1 MPADVRMFRGHGEQ
15 ALAGDRDR
23 RRRAGGG
30 GSGYLV
36 PAAPRAGTGPTGADG
51 SRPSQ
56 AGRRPAASCR
66 EERRPD
72 AEGPGLAVVAAGVG
86 PMARRFRAAR
96 SVRGGRRQR
105 RRRRE
110 PPQADRLHQS
120 DGTDFGEA
128 GHRAVR
134 SDRHRDRF
142 DRCEGCR
149 AGGPRAAP
157 AAGERVPQARVSRP
171 QLRPGGGEGAAADHR
186 CAGGREDAPAGP
198 QGSELRLRGRE
209 AGSVGSGR
217 EAAAADGAA
226 EHEAHPGQGPRDRV
240 GARLQNRG
248 ALGCAGSIADA
259 HFETGSPAATACEMR
274 SAQNAWR
281 IARAAP
287 RSNFP
292 SVAQPTPI
300 QASSWNSS
308 MIGAWMPSPRALAR
322 ASLSRLVVR
331 LIAPYAT
338 WLEKMP
344 SLKTSRMNEYRNSR
358 SRPTYLRAYS
368 PPNGPRKTSPPM
380 ELSSGKTT
388 SPVREMPRASTQN
401 SCQPMGNIF
410 WYPPERLRIEDQ
422 VQPRLRVGAVLREGI
437 RRPEGWV
444 GYGGNR
450 LHLVQDAALDPRA
463 DRRVHLRDGEEE
475 EIHSALEPGVHEALQ
490 AEVGALLIGQS
501 RAGVDGGPE
510 DARD

>member
-1 MPADVRMFRGHGEQ
+1 MRSSLRSTSAPATTSGQRKQHSAFSRPGRKPTRTCRRSRKRGRASSACRRGETSPCAESSEMLANVRMFRGHGEQ

-23 RRRAGGG
+23 GRRVGGG
-30 GSGYLV
+30 GSGRLV
-36 PAAPRAGTGPTGADG
+36 PAAPRAGAGPTIADA

-56 AGRRPAASCR
+56 TGRRAAASSR

-72 AEGPGLAVVAAGVG
+72 AQGPGLAVAAAGVG
-86 PMARRFRAAR
+86 PMARRLRAAR

-105 RRRRE
+105 RRGRE
-110 PPQADRLHQS
+110 PPQADRLHQG
-120 DGTDFGEA
+120 DGTDVGEA
-128 GHRAVR
+128 GHGAVR
-134 SDRHRDRF
+134 SDRHRDRLA
-142 DRCEGCR
+142 RCEGRR
-149 AGGPRAAP
+149 AGGPRDAP
-157 AAGERVPQARVSRP
+157 AAGERVPQARVSRS
-171 QLRPGGGEGAAADHR
+171 QLRPGGRKSAAADHR
-186 CAGGREDAPAGP
+186 RAGGREDAPARP
-198 QGSELRLRGRE
+198 QGSELRLRGPE
-209 AGSVGSGR
+209 AGSAGSGR

-240 GARLQNRG
+240 GARLPHRS
-248 ALGCAGSIADA
+248 ALN
-259 HFETGSPAATACEMR
+259 AATGGGLAPTLERGHSAVPVMR
-274 SAQNAWR
+274 CILVQKAWR

-292 SVAQPTPI
+292 SVPHPTPI

-308 MIGAWMPSPRALAR
+308 MISAWMPSPRALAR
-322 ASLSRLVVR
+322 ASLSRFVVR

-410 WYPPERLRIEDQ
+410 WYPPERLRA
-422 VQPRLRVGAVLREGI
+422 PSWPWL
-437 RRPEGWV
+437 
-444 GYGGNR
+444 
-450 LHLVQDAALDPRA
+450 
-463 DRRVHLRDGEEE
+463 
-475 EIHSALEPGVHEALQ
+475 
-490 AEVGALLIGQS
+490 
-501 RAGVDGGPE
+501 GGP
-510 DARD
+510 